1 MANGGFERDST
12 ALPPECGVANVGVRK
27 VRVHMKPAVFGSL
40 SSRSI
45 VEEVKGNNRL
55 QRFGEESEKGGNFED
70 AEQVRMK
77 WVEVADKLQRE
88 YRFNGSQRDSIL
100 QVE

>member
-1 MANGGFERDST
+1 MANGGFEHDSM
-12 ALPPECGVANVGVRK
+12 ASPREYGVANVGMSKR
-27 VRVHMKPAVFGSL
+27 RVHMKPAVFGSL

-45 VEEVKGNNRL
+45 VEEVKGNDAL

-70 AEQVRMK
+70 AEQVPMK